1 MDNSYLYIIVYKP
14 TGEYYIGSRYAKN
27 IRKRPSEDFLQDYFT
42 SSTIVR
48 RMLVHNSITDFEW
61 VLIPIERERAA
72 AVEQK
77 LINEC
82 YSDMK
87 CWNGHSKK
95 TWQRKDWREKQI
107 AKKAD
112 PDYRR
117 IQSEKNKALWTP
129 ERRAEWAARTRAQMT
144 PERREYLSKKTKAQ
158 MTPEARAHLSKKAA
172 EQAARKRNAS

>member
-1 MDNSYLYIIVYKP
+1 MDNSYIYFIVYKP
-14 TGEYYIGSRYAKN
+14 TGEYYIGSRYAKT
-27 IRKRPSEDFLQDYFT
+27 IQKSPSEDFLQDYFT

-77 LINEC
+77 LINDC

-95 TWQRKDWREKQI
+95 TWRRKDWRKNQI

-144 PERREYLSKKTKAQ
+144 PERR
-158 MTPEARAHLSKKAA
+158 AHLRQKGL